1 MRLPLPLFVS
11 TEIAA
16 IKKQREALLRR
27 LQKVRMDARS
37 RIRTE
42 QRLNLLTAKLVQLET
57 SIAGS
62 GKSR

>member
-11 TEIAA
+11 TEITA

-27 LQKVRMDARS
+27 LKKVHMDARS

-42 QRLNLLTAKLVQLET
+42 QRLSLLTAKLVQLET
-57 SIAGS
+57 EAL
-62 GKSR
+62 K

>member
-57 SIAGS
+57 SIAG
-62 GKSR
+62 GRK